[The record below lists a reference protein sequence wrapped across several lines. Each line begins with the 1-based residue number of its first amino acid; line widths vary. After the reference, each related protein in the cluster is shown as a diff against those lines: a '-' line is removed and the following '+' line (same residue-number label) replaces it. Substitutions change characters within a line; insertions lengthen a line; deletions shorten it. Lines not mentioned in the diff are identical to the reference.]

1 MSVLIGYI
9 RSTSSTSSQPPPAGC
24 KAARKVCVSFSLFCP
39 PSPSPK
45 SQVPSPKSN
54 PPAEPQLLHSGVA
67 TCIGRRIQLSRP
79 AALLQDPLAP
89 LPPPPCIRTPLAVLY
104 CAAQQVLVAQYTGP
118 GFSQSSPVSQSA
130 TQSVCLAGG
139 SRRSSCWLSEVPRG
153 PGQVCLSALLP
164 RPRVQ
169 AQNTCSRALWLPEA
183 RALDLTSLG
192 PATQCPFRHPRCCL
206 FQPAHSRPVPS
217 LS

>member
-1 MSVLIGYI
+1 MSVSVGYTY
-9 RSTSSTSSQPPPAGC
+9 SFDVVYEFAPPPAGC
-24 KAARKVCVSFSLFCP
+24 KAARKVCVSFFTFLP
-39 PSPSPK
+39 TPYQSPSPK
-45 SQVPSPKSN
+45 SQGH

-89 LPPPPCIRTPLAVLY
+89 LTPPPCIRTPLAVLY
-104 CAAQQVLVAQYTGP
+104 CAAQQVLVAQYTGL
-118 GFSQSSPVSQSA
+118 GFSQSSQAASP
-130 TQSVCLAGG
+130 SVWLVVLEDHP
-139 SRRSSCWLSEVPRG
+139 SCWLSEVPRG
-153 PGQVCLSALLP
+153 PSQVCLSALLP